1 MAISG
6 HGHPRFARQRGATP
20 HVFHGVLMSF
30 SVFKFDRSIE
40 AGIAACG
47 YSTPTPIQQEAI
59 PPIRSG
65 HDIFGLAQTGT
76 GKTAAFVLPLLERLL
91 NGPSRTLRALIV
103 APTRELAEQIHD
115 NIEALG
121 RETGLR
127 SVVLYGGVGKT
138 PQKERLRAGVDI
150 VVACPG
156 RLLDLLGEKALHLD
170 RIEVLV
176 LDEADH
182 MFDKGFLPDI
192 RRIIKLLPKNRQSL
206 VFSATMPEEI
216 RQLAEQTLTRPLTV
230 QIDHGTPAPTISHAL
245 FQVEAAKKTPL
256 LKHLLEDGGMTSTL
270 VFTRTKHRA
279 KNLALQL
286 TKAGFQAASLQGN
299 LSQNKRQAALEGFRD
314 GTYGILVATDIA
326 ARGIDVTGIS
336 HVINY
341 DVPDTAETYTHRTG
355 RTGRANRSG
364 LALTFAA
371 QEDGRMISQIE
382 RCLGEKMTRRS
393 TPDLPSS
400 SEALSN
406 HGETPVHQGQR
417 QGRANT
423 GRGNVPPRQTDGGN
437 ERRDRQTRSGKTRQ
451 DIGEARL
458 PTDHGQP
465 KAGQKPQRPERSQ
478 GKAEHRSELG
488 ESRRSQT
495 STAASAGQHKGADRQ
510 STRVDN
516 GRPSGSRASRACAF
530 DFGLAKNGK

>member
-6 HGHPRFARQRGATP
+6 HGHPRFTRQSGAKP
-20 HVFHGVLMSF
+20 HAFHGVLMSF

-192 RRIIKLLPKNRQSL
+192 RRIIKLLPKKRQSL
-206 VFSATMPEEI
+206 VFSATMPDEI

-256 LKHLLEDGGMTSTL
+256 LKHLLEDGEMTSTL

-299 LSQNKRQAALEGFRD
+299 LSQNRRQEALEGFRD

-382 RCLGEKMTRRS
+382 RCLGEKMTRRT

-400 SEALSN
+400 SEALPS
-406 HGETPVHQGQR
+406 HGDTALHQGQR
-417 QGRANT
+417 NGGANT
-423 GRGNVPPRQTDGGN
+423 GRGKVQPRGTDKGN
-437 ERRDRQTRSGKTRQ
+437 ERRDRQTRHGKAQ
-451 DIGEARL
+451 QGIGEPR
-458 PTDHGQP
+458 PWTDQGQP
-465 KAGQKPQRPERSQ
+465 KTAEKPQRPQ
-478 GKAEHRSELG
+478 GKSERRSEHV
-488 ESRRSQT
+488 ESRQNQA
-495 STAASAGQHKGADRQ
+495 STAAASAGQHKGAERL
-510 STRVDN
+510 SATRGDN
-516 GRPSGSRASRACAF
+516 GRHSASRTSRACAF
-530 DFGLAKNGK
+530 DFGLTKNEK